1 MIPPP
6 GREPLL
12 IELHGG
18 HPGAP
23 RMKSLARSLMWWP
36 KMDQQIEKMVKHC
49 TECEQLKPMPPSS
62 PLRPWCWTS
71 RPWTRLHR
79 KCQSEVSQ
87 KETVYVRNFRSG
99 PTWLAGCIEKT
110 VDPVSYL
117 VRLTDDRLM
126 RRHQDQIRK
135 RTAEDSQAV
144 ILEDN
149 GTMLSTGST
158 DSTTVPVAS
167 GTGDVEQTVAPSI
180 SVSQTQTPIVTT
192 TKTETVQ
199 SRRYPLRDR
208 RPPARVSD
216 TFQ

>member
-1 MIPPP
+1 M
-6 GREPLL
+6 
-12 IELHGG
+12 
-18 HPGAP
+18 
-23 RMKSLARSLMWWP
+23 
-36 KMDQQIEKMVKHC
+36 
-49 TECEQLKPMPPSS
+49 
-62 PLRPWCWTS
+62 
-71 RPWTRLHR
+71 
-79 KCQSEVSQ
+79 
-87 KETVYVRNFRSG
+87 YVRNFRSG
-99 PTWLAGCIEKT
+99 PTWLAGCIEKI
-110 VDPVSYL
+110 VGP